1 MQNPSQVSD
10 EYWLFANRKQGTYPP
25 HSKNGG
31 KWLIFVPIER
41 IDQVWSTIKLATE
54 AGKLGKMSKVATTKA
69 NPNATNSSIKVICV
83 YTYDWTDEEDV
94 MRIRQE
100 LRQLGITRKIPYK
113 ADEDTESGKYVNR
126 GTKRIAKHYVWIMIT
141 RKIDK
146 IPEHRSLADDNAVES
161 FIEESFAD
169 EMRGDPIW

>member
-1 MQNPSQVSD
+1 MKLMQTNPSQVTN
-10 EYWLFANRKQGTYPP
+10 EYWLFANRKQGTYPS

-41 IDQVWSTIKLATE
+41 VDNVWSKIELATK
-54 AGKLGKMSKVATTKA
+54 AGRLGEQSKVATAKD
-69 NPNATNSSIKVICV
+69 NSNATSSSAKVICV

-113 ADEDTESGKYVNR
+113 ADEDTDSGKYATNQ
-126 GTKRIAKHYVWIMIT
+126 GTKRISKYYI
-141 RKIDK
+141 
-146 IPEHRSLADDNAVES
+146 
-161 FIEESFAD
+161 
-169 EMRGDPIW
+169 